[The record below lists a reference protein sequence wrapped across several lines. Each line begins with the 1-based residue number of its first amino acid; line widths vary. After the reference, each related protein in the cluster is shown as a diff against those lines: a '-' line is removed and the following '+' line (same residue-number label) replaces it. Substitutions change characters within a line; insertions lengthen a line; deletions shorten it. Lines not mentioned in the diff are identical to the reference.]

1 MWEIEAD
8 SPQDADYAAGQ
19 MIHTYLQQWDYDYV
33 EDATIYDEDG
43 EEVETAWT
51 LILSHT
57 MNGVSKTDSQIL
69 MMPEFLNFIF
79 WKS

>member
-1 MWEIEAD
+1 MAKYQVKSYVSIMLEIEAD

-43 EEVETAWT
+43 EEIEETA
-51 LILSHT
+51 
-57 MNGVSKTDSQIL
+57 
-69 MMPEFLNFIF
+69 
-79 WKS
+79 

>member
-1 MWEIEAD
+1 MFSVEHNTFNTHRGNKMAKYQVKSYVSIMLEIEAD

-43 EEVETAWT
+43 EEVETA
-51 LILSHT
+51 
-57 MNGVSKTDSQIL
+57 
-69 MMPEFLNFIF
+69 
-79 WKS
+79 